1 MAVHKVEIQVDLNDQ
16 AAVQALNQF
25 KSQFQNATKISQDML
40 TDAQRVES
48 HAIQT
53 KLAQQQYT
61 ILQQRERRDQEAHEQ
76 KLKQYQE
83 DKNQKAINAQKAEEN
98 AQQTKEELAK
108 KMLAKQKEKDEAY
121 KSKLQLAGTQLGGQL
136 LTGYASTQMGMA
148 TASDAGGV
156 ISSLSGGVG
165 QGIGN
170 LGGFLSN
177 AGFGKTGSIVQ
188 TAGSLVPI
196 IGQGV
201 ANAIGQIYSRFT
213 EVAQYEL
220 PKMISSYRLGS
231 QDVAKTA
238 PTIGGQFGYSMGET
252 LSNINA
258 YSSAFGN
265 RNFLNNEGVGRIF
278 QDMRSAEM
286 IGVNPLAVASFA
298 SLGGMGGAMQDE
310 NQMAGIARG
319 VLKYATDRG
328 MLGSQTERLLGAIN
342 SGIQGMAS
350 KGLAVD
356 AEKLANYV
364 IGVSNVGIKS
374 VQGVGAL
381 RAIQGVESIAGQAK
395 GGFVGN
401 FQNIAMQALQAQAAT
416 ESGGS
421 PLGMIAKLE
430 EYQTDP
436 QRAIGIISKR
446 LGKTVSK
453 LALAGG
459 GLSLPQIQ
467 ALLGAKSG
475 ALGTEFDLTGEIGD
489 QLDVTKKINKL
500 ETDRVMRSM
509 DFVKTPAGQE
519 QLDAL
524 IGIQQKLEMIIES
537 IGTSELSTKLIGLA
551 DKITDWLK

>member
-1 MAVHKVEIQVDLNDQ
+1 
-16 AAVQALNQF
+16 
-25 KSQFQNATKISQDML
+25 
-40 TDAQRVES
+40 
-48 HAIQT
+48 
-53 KLAQQQYT
+53 
-61 ILQQRERRDQEAHEQ
+61 
-76 KLKQYQE
+76 
-83 DKNQKAINAQKAEEN
+83 
-98 AQQTKEELAK
+98 
-108 KMLAKQKEKDEAY
+108 
-121 KSKLQLAGTQLGGQL
+121 
-136 LTGYASTQMGMA
+136 
-148 TASDAGGV
+148 
-156 ISSLSGGVG
+156 
-165 QGIGN
+165 
-170 LGGFLSN
+170 
-177 AGFGKTGSIVQ
+177 
-188 TAGSLVPI
+188 
-196 IGQGV
+196 
-201 ANAIGQIYSRFT
+201 
-213 EVAQYEL
+213 
-220 PKMISSYRLGS
+220 
-231 QDVAKTA
+231 
-238 PTIGGQFGYSMGET
+238 
-252 LSNINA
+252 
-258 YSSAFGN
+258 
-265 RNFLNNEGVGRIF
+265 
-278 QDMRSAEM
+278 M

-381 RAIQGVESIAGQAK
+381 RAIQGVESIAGQARSS
-395 GGFVGN
+395 FLGN
-401 FQNIAMQALQAQAAT
+401 FQNIAMQTLLAQAAT
-416 ESGGS
+416 ESDGS
-421 PLGMIAKLE
+421 PLGMLAKLE
-430 EYQTDP
+430 EYQADQ
-436 QRAIGIISKR
+436 QRTVGIIGKR

-453 LALAGG
+453 FGLAGG
-459 GLSLPQIQ
+459 AGLTLAQVR
-467 ALLGAKSG
+467 ALQSAKSG
-475 ALGTEFDLTGEIGD
+475 GLGTEFDLTGEIGD

>member
-40 TDAQRVES
+40 TDAQRAES

-83 DKNQKAINAQKAEEN
+83 DKDQKAINAQKAEEK

-170 LGGFLSN
+170 LGSFISN
-177 AGFGKTGSIVQ
+177 LGYGKTGSIVQ

-201 ANAIGQIYSRFT
+201 ANAVGQIYNRFT

-231 QDVAKTA
+231 QDKAKA
-238 PTIGGQFGYSMGET
+238 LPRIGEEFGYSMSESY
-252 LSNINA
+252 SNVNA
-258 YSSAFGN
+258 YSAAFGN
-265 RNFLNNEGVGRIF
+265 KSFKDSFVF

-364 IGVSNVGIKS
+364 IGVSNAGIKS

-475 ALGTEFDLTGEIGD
+475 GLGTEFDLTGEIGD